1 MAASRR
7 FMGRETE
14 ASLQLDCAM
23 SLRTG
28 SGQNSQSAESRTVSA
43 PPAEAR
49 GTDAGAGEAGFC
61 VAKGNGL
68 GATGLGGVVGTTG
81 VALGAAAR
89 AGALSFDLKTPEM
102 SSGTSTCVCPERRAN
117 SAGFMAAKIL
127 ANGRSTHVSSRLASS
142 AKVPGGADWR
152 SSAKRIRTAPEG
164 SCAKAVLTG
173 SGKTPVADDE
183 TSGAREAG
191 NRATMSLNGTG
202 MTSAWGCMAG
212 GDFGSGGAG
221 NAGTGC
227 AGTGAGGEKSRLK
240 KSNMQRSG

>member
-23 SLRTG
+23 SWRTG

-43 PPAEAR
+43 PPAEDR
-49 GTDAGAGEAGFC
+49 CMVTGAGAAGFC
-61 VAKGNGL
+61 GTAGAGL
-68 GATGLGGVVGTTG
+68 GATGLGGAAGTTG
-81 VALGAAAR
+81 AAPGAAAR
-89 AGALSFDLKTPEM
+89 AGALSFDLKTPGM
-102 SSGTSTCVCPERRAN
+102 SSGTSTCVCPGRRAR
-117 SAGFMAAKIL
+117 SAGFMAATIPG
-127 ANGRSTHVSSRLASS
+127 NGRSTHVSSRLASS

-173 SGKTPVADDE
+173 SGKAPAAGDK

-202 MTSAWGCMAG
+202 MASPACGGCGAAG
-212 GDFGSGGAG
+212 LGS
-221 NAGTGC
+221 AGTGC

-240 KSNMQRSG
+240 KSNMQRAG